1 MIVLLCANANKHER
15 DAERHGTKQ
24 ERRNGESSP
33 ASHAEMYTSATKATL
48 KQSGTQTESKR
59 GEERRSEA
67 KGEKAYEGLWGTRR
81 IPH

>member
-1 MIVLLCANANKHER
+1 MEKER
-15 DAERHGTKQ
+15 RGEKGKGNEREWG